1 MSFEKY
7 LKNRSLRE
15 SDNGDYYVLYTFK
28 TSYPDYVPKRVGI
41 LFRFDQYARLTGIC
55 DGIFSASQ
63 TIRFSEESLRFFQ
76 KKHHVGNDD
85 QLRYIL
91 KDDDN
96 YNNGL
101 LYIKTFDD
109 LKDFKSYCT
118 KYEVFKP
125 LNENINE
132 DYNGYTNEETYDVAL
147 ILNNDSGFDREVNDI
162 MDDCGSLTEFN
173 TFFTEDVVDTLDD
186 IIDKKL
192 KDNDVFESIIKTLA
206 KHAIAKVNWKEIADE
221 YWEK

>member
-1 MSFEKY
+1 MSFENY

-63 TIRFSEESLRFFQ
+63 KIQFSEETLRTFQ

-91 KDDDN
+91 TTIMV
-96 YNNGL
+96 Y
-101 LYIKTFDD
+101 YI
-109 LKDFKSYCT
+109 LQ
-118 KYEVFKP
+118 P
-125 LNENINE
+125 LMI
-132 DYNGYTNEETYDVAL
+132 
-147 ILNNDSGFDREVNDI
+147 
-162 MDDCGSLTEFN
+162 
-173 TFFTEDVVDTLDD
+173 
-186 IIDKKL
+186 
-192 KDNDVFESIIKTLA
+192 
-206 KHAIAKVNWKEIADE
+206 
-221 YWEK
+221 